1 MSEQFAN
8 NGKKSNI
15 TSDVRQYV
23 EKRVQ
28 LLTLTITEQV
38 SRILAESFQ
47 KLLGMFILS
56 FALFFFWFAVGFL
69 LAELIGSF
77 SAGFAI
83 ASVPLFIVGF
93 IFLKSKSKSVTEK
106 VQAQLMSSILDDL
119 EPDVKKE
126 AEPDKIEGRK
136 IEQK

>member
-1 MSEQFAN
+1 MPEQFAK

-28 LLTLTITEQV
+28 LLTLNITEQV
-38 SRILAESFQ
+38 SRIMAESFQ
-47 KLLGMFILS
+47 KVLGMFILS
-56 FALFFFWFAVGFL
+56 FALFFLWFAVGFL

-93 IFLKSKSKSVTEK
+93 IFLKSKSKTVTEK
-106 VQAQLMSSILDDL
+106 VQAQLMTSILEDL
-119 EPDVKKE
+119 DFEKQ

-136 IEQK
+136 VEQK

>member
-1 MSEQFAN
+1 MPEQFTK
-8 NGKKSNI
+8 NGKKSKI

-28 LLTLTITEQV
+28 LLTLNITEQV
-38 SRILAESFQ
+38 SRIMAESFQ
-47 KLLGMFILS
+47 KVLGMFILS
-56 FALFFFWFAVGFL
+56 FALFFLWFAVGFL

-93 IFLKSKSKSVTEK
+93 IFLKSKSKTVTEK
-106 VQAQLMSSILDDL
+106 VQAQLMTSILEDL
-119 EPDVKKE
+119 DFEKE

-136 IEQK
+136 VEQK

>member
-1 MSEQFAN
+1 MPEQFAN

-28 LLTLTITEQV
+28 LLTFNITEQV
-38 SRILAESFQ
+38 SRIMAESFQ
-47 KLLGMFILS
+47 RLLGMFILS
-56 FALFFFWFAVGFL
+56 FALFFLWFAVGFL
-69 LAELIGSF
+69 LAELMGSF

-93 IFLKSKSKSVTEK
+93 FFLKSKSKTVTEK
-106 VQAQLMSSILDDL
+106 VQAQLMTSILEDL
-119 EPDVKKE
+119 DFEQE

-136 IEQK
+136 VEQK

>member
-1 MSEQFAN
+1 MSGQFTN

-15 TSDVRQYV
+15 TADVRQYV

-28 LLTLTITEQV
+28 LLTLTIAEQV
-38 SRILAESFQ
+38 SRIMAESFQ
-47 KLLGMFILS
+47 RVLGMFILS
-56 FALFFFWFAVGFL
+56 FALFFLWFAVGFL
-69 LAELIGSF
+69 LAEFIGSF

-93 IFLKSKSKSVTEK
+93 IFLRSKSKRINDK

-119 EPDVKKE
+119 DLEKE

-136 IEQK
+136 IEQE

>member
-1 MSEQFAN
+1 MPEQFAK

-28 LLTLTITEQV
+28 LLTLNITEQV
-38 SRILAESFQ
+38 SRIMAESFQ
-47 KLLGMFILS
+47 KVLGMFILS
-56 FALFFFWFAVGFL
+56 FALFFLWFAVGFL

-93 IFLKSKSKSVTEK
+93 IFLKSKSKTVTEK
-106 VQAQLMSSILDDL
+106 VQAQLMTSILEDL
-119 EPDVKKE
+119 DFEKE

-136 IEQK
+136 VEQK

>member
-1 MSEQFAN
+1 MSEQFTN

-15 TSDVRQYV
+15 ASDVRQYV

-93 IFLKSKSKSVTEK
+93 IFLKSKSKRVTEK

-119 EPDVKKE
+119 ELDLEKE